1 MLKSRV
7 KTNTI
12 LYWLPRLLAIFAI
25 AFISSFALD
34 AFAPGLTLWQQ
45 LGGFLMHMLPSFL
58 LIIFL
63 IIAWHKQ
70 FIGGILFIL
79 TGLISTPFIY
89 LHNLNVNHFP
99 PGQCLAIV
107 SMLCLPFIVI
117 GLLFLFT
124 HRPKRKQAN
133 Q

>member
-1 MLKSRV
+1 M

-12 LYWLPRLLAIFAI
+12 FFWLPRLLAIFAI

-45 LGGFLMHMLPSFL
+45 LGGFLMHMLPSFV

-63 IIAWHKQ
+63 IIAWRKQ
-70 FIGGILFIL
+70 LIGGILFIL
-79 TGLISTPFIY
+79 IGLISTPVIY

-99 PGQCLAIV
+99 PNQCLIIV
-107 SMLCLPFIVI
+107 SIVCLPFVVI
-117 GLLFLFT
+117 GLLFLFN
-124 HRPKRKQAN
+124 HRSKRNRPN